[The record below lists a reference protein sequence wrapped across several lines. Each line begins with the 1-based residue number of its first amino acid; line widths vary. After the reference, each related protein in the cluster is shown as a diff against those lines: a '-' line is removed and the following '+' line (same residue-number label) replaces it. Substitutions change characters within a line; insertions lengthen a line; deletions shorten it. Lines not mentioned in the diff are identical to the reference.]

1 MVLMKMLPIKEFKK
15 KIKKLQTERTQL
27 NDKIKKLKLE
37 ADGKALKLEKEI
49 SSLRE
54 ETESLRELIAP
65 R

>member
-1 MVLMKMLPIKEFKK
+1 MPPIKELKK

-37 ADGKALKLEKEI
+37 ADGKALNLEKELCSI
-49 SSLRE
+49 RE
-54 ETESLRELIAP
+54 ETQSIRELIAL

>member
-1 MVLMKMLPIKEFKK
+1 MLMKMLPIKELKK